1 MANDAVSEFQKNL
14 KEAKEAV
21 PDLYAKVDQA
31 LDRIRPAVQADGG
44 NVAIAN
50 IDAEKGVLYL
60 QMQGACGGC
69 PSSRMTLKAGI
80 ERIVREMVP
89 EIQRVEAV

>member
-14 KEAKEAV
+14 QEAKGAV

-44 NVAIAN
+44 NVEIVN

-69 PSSRMTLKAGI
+69 PSSRMTLRAGI

>member
-1 MANDAVSEFQKNL
+1 MANDAASEFQKNL
-14 KEAKEAV
+14 QEAKAAV

-44 NVAIAN
+44 NVEIVN

-69 PSSRMTLKAGI
+69 PSSRMTLRAGI

>member
-14 KEAKEAV
+14 RESKEAV
-21 PDLYAKVDQA
+21 SDLYTRVDQA
-31 LDRIRPAVQADGG
+31 LERIRPAVQADGG
-44 NVAIAN
+44 NVEIVN

-69 PSSRMTLKAGI
+69 PSSRMTLRAGI